1 MLAQNKTNTLTL
13 YGFDTQM
20 AKVYSRVVYSDI
32 RKRVKLSTL
41 FTVTDTEEPTKY
53 RVRYN
58 KPQTLPVW
66 SQHAFQV
73 VANPVGEIYDC
84 ECKLWDHTDEY

>member
-1 MLAQNKTNTLTL
+1 
-13 YGFDTQM
+13 M

-53 RVRYN
+53 LVPWN
-58 KPQTLPVW
+58 KPQRSFAW

-73 VANPVGEIYDC
+73 VSDPVGEIYDC
-84 ECKLWDHTDEY
+84 ECKLWDHTGED